1 MDYDDAPAE
10 DALARY
16 TVHERE
22 LEWSVVGHDPVDVPD
37 VSRFFWSKRSFLKR
51 VLVVVGVMFGVS
63 LVSVGVAVADNWF
76 FNAKPEKAPASE
88 AAR

>member
-1 MDYDDAPAE
+1 MDDDAPE

-16 TVHERE
+16 TVDERD

-51 VLVVVGVMFGVS
+51 MLVVAGVMFAASMVS
-63 LVSVGVAVADNWF
+63 LGVAVADDWF
-76 FNAKPEKAPASE
+76 FDVTPEH
-88 AAR
+88 AR

>member
-22 LEWSVVGHDPVDVPD
+22 LEWSVVGHDPIDVPD

-51 VLVVVGVMFGVS
+51 ILVVIGVMFGAS

-76 FNAKPEKAPASE
+76 FSVAPEKAP
-88 AAR
+88 

>member
-16 TVHERE
+16 TVDERD

-51 VLVVVGVMFGVS
+51 VLVVVGAMFAMSVVS
-63 LVSVGVAVADNWF
+63 LGVAVANEWF
-76 FNAKPEKAPASE
+76 FSATPEKAPAGES
-88 AAR
+88 AR